1 MDELLGEF
9 LTETNENL
17 SLLDAELVK
26 LEKNPNDHN
35 LLAQIFRI
43 VHTVKGT
50 CGFLSLER
58 LEKVAHAA
66 ENVLGKLRDK
76 ELTATPDI
84 VSVILQALDKI
95 KEIISILESTEKE
108 PDGHDE
114 NLVAKLNEIAD
125 GKNGEHKTKEPS
137 LEELDAFFANK
148 ALEAREKQNSNEE
161 SSSLSLVPEAPKQ
174 LEAHDDT
181 HSDSFQ
187 PTAELQEKAAPKDSA
202 LAAQNIRVNVDLLEK
217 LMTLVSELVLTRNQL
232 LQLSRRTQN
241 SEFSVPLQHLSHVT
255 SELQE
260 GVMKTR
266 MQPIGN
272 AWSKIPRMIRDL
284 SLELGK
290 SIDLQM
296 IGAETELDRQV
307 LELIKDPL
315 THMVR
320 NAADHG
326 IETIQER
333 RAKNKPEMGR
343 LTLEAYHEGG
353 HIIIKIQDDGKGI
366 DSAKIRAKILEK
378 NLATEEQLD
387 HLTENQIQQYIFKA
401 GFSTAAKVTAIS
413 GRGVG
418 MDVVRTNIEKI
429 GGTIEFFSVV
439 EKGSTFTIKIPLT
452 LAIVSALIVASGNER
467 FAIPQL
473 NVLELVS
480 ASKHSEHKIENIND
494 APVLRLRERL
504 LPLISLKQM
513 LRLESENTLS
523 EEGFIIVTQVGADS
537 FGVIVDRVYDT
548 EEIVVKPVSPLLRDL
563 TIFSG
568 NTILGDGSVILILDP
583 NGLATASGVTV
594 TRKETERV
602 TENVTAI
609 DQNKIDFLVFKA
621 GSDNLKAIPLSLIA
635 RLEEIQVDLIE
646 QRETE
651 RPLVQYRGKLMPL
664 IKIGSKTG
672 FKKEGYQPI
681 LVFSDNNRHAG
692 LAVDEIVDI
701 VKDTMSIEVDK
712 AKDGVVGSAI
722 IAGKATDI
730 MDVGY
735 YLTKIFADWFALKN
749 PKIQNVKSHSKEVLL
764 VDDSQFFRNL
774 LTPVLAS
781 AGYKVTTANSAE
793 DALKYHEENHDFDII
808 ITDIEM
814 PGMSGF
820 ELADAIRHSERWK
833 DKPIIAL
840 SAFTTEENFERG
852 KSIGI
857 QNYIPKLDRDT
868 LIEALSQFS

>member
-26 LEKNPNDHN
+26 LEKNPNDHD

-66 ENVLGKLRDK
+66 ENVLGRLRDK

-84 VSVILQALDKI
+84 VSIILQALDKI
-95 KEIISILESTEKE
+95 KEIIGILETTEKE
-108 PDGHDE
+108 PDGSDVD
-114 NLVAKLNEIAD
+114 LVNKLNHIAEQ
-125 GKNGEHKTKEPS
+125 GAVNTAPQKT
-137 LEELDAFFANK
+137 LQELDALFENK
-148 ALEAREKQNSNEE
+148 AKSSEASVVTIDSRPVESIQESEYKEE
-161 SSSLSLVPEAPKQ
+161 S
-174 LEAHDDT
+174 H
-181 HSDSFQ
+181 
-187 PTAELQEKAAPKDSA
+187 PTIELQEKTHQKDSA
-202 LAAQNIRVNVDLLEK
+202 IAAQSIRVNVDQLEK

-232 LQLSRRTQN
+232 LQISRRTQN

-284 SLELGK
+284 SHELGK

-307 LELIKDPL
+307 LEMIKDPL

-326 IETIQER
+326 IETIVER
-333 RAKNKPEMGR
+333 RQKGKPEMGR
-343 LTLEAYHEGG
+343 LILEAFHEGG

-366 DSAKIRAKILEK
+366 DTERIRAKVLEK
-378 NLATEEQLD
+378 GLATPEQLE
-387 HLTENQIQQYIFKA
+387 HLTEKQLQQFIFKA

-429 GGTIEFFSVV
+429 GGTIEFFSILN
-439 EKGSTFTIKIPLT
+439 KGSTFTIKIPLT
-452 LAIVSALIVASGNER
+452 LAIVSALIVASGKEH

-480 ASKHSEHKIENIND
+480 ASKHSEHKIETLNES
-494 APVLRLRERL
+494 PVLRLRDRL
-504 LPLISLKQM
+504 LPLISLKQ
-513 LRLESENTLS
+513 LLQIDDQTETTEES
-523 EEGFIIVTQVGADS
+523 FIVVTQVGADS
-537 FGVIVDRVYDT
+537 FGVIVDKVFDT
-548 EEIVVKPVSPLLRDL
+548 EEIVVKPVSPMLKDL

-583 NGLATASGVTV
+583 NGLASASGVTV
-594 TRKETERV
+594 TRKDNDEVAELTG
-602 TENVTAI
+602 TQENDRI
-609 DQNKIDFLVFKA
+609 DYLIFKA
-621 GSDNLKAIPLSLIA
+621 GSEDLKAIPLSLIS
-635 RLEEIQVDLIE
+635 RLEEIPAEQIE
-646 QRETE
+646 QRNTI

-664 IKIGSKTG
+664 VKVSETTKIK
-672 FKKEGYQPI
+672 EVGYQPI
-681 LVFSDNNRHAG
+681 LVFADNSRHAG
-692 LAVDEIVDI
+692 LVVDEIIDI
-701 VKDTMSIEVDK
+701 VKDKVNIDVDK
-712 AKDGVVGSAI
+712 ANDGNVGSAI
-722 IAGKATDI
+722 VAGKATDI
-730 MDVGY
+730 IDVGF
-735 YLTKIFADWFALKN
+735 YLTKIFADWFA
-749 PKIQNVKSHSKEVLL
+749 VKSIKQNAPAEKSKKILL
-764 VDDSQFFRNL
+764 VDDSQFFRNM
-774 LTPVLAS
+774 LTPVLSS
-781 AGYKVTTANSAE
+781 AGYQVTTASSAE
-793 DALKYHEENHDFDII
+793 EALSYHEKGSDFDII

-820 ELADAIRHSERWK
+820 EFADVIKHSEKWRN
-833 DKPIIAL
+833 KPIIAL
-840 SAFTTEENFERG
+840 SAYTSDQNHERG
-852 KSIGI
+852 KQLGI
-857 QNYIPKLDRDT
+857 QDYIAKLDRDS
-868 LIEALSQFS
+868 LIETLSQYS

>member
-17 SLLDAELVK
+17 ALLDAELVK
-26 LEKNPNDHN
+26 LEKNPNDHD

-66 ENVLGKLRDK
+66 ENVLGRLRDK
-76 ELTATPDI
+76 ELVATPDI

-95 KEIISILESTEKE
+95 KEIIYVLESTEKE

-114 NLVAKLNEIAD
+114 NLVTKLNAIAESNLNEP
-125 GKNGEHKTKEPS
+125 KKQPS
-137 LEELDAFFANK
+137 LKELDALFENK
-148 ALEAREKQNSNEE
+148 ALKSEVSIVSQE
-161 SSSLSLVPEAPKQ
+161 SQKIDTIPEIDP
-174 LEAHDDT
+174 
-181 HSDSFQ
+181 Q
-187 PTAELQEKAAPKDSA
+187 PEIPSAELHEKTPPRDSA
-202 LAAQNIRVNVDLLEK
+202 LTSQTIRVNVDLLEK

-232 LQLSRRTQN
+232 LQLSRRSQN

-260 GVMKTR
+260 SVMKTR

-284 SLELGK
+284 SHELGK

-296 IGAETELDRQV
+296 IGSETELDRQV

-326 IETIQER
+326 IETILDR
-333 RAKNKPEMGR
+333 RAKGKPEMGR

-366 DSAKIRAKILEK
+366 NSEKIKNKILERG
-378 NLATEEQLD
+378 LATQEQLEQ
-387 HLTENQIQQYIFKA
+387 LSEKQIQQYIFKA
-401 GFSTAAKVTAIS
+401 GFSTAEKVTAIS

-429 GGTIEFFSVV
+429 GGTIEFFSVA

-452 LAIVSALIVASGNER
+452 LAIVSALIVSSGKER

-480 ASKHSEHKIENIND
+480 ASKKSEHRIEKIND
-494 APVLRLRERL
+494 APVLRLRDRL
-504 LPLISLKQM
+504 LPLISLKQ
-513 LRLESENTLS
+513 LLKLEDANPISA
-523 EEGFIIVTQVGADS
+523 EGFIIVTQVGAHS
-537 FGVIVDRVYDT
+537 FGVIVDKVYDT

-583 NGLATASGVTV
+583 NGLATASGVTI
-594 TRKETERV
+594 TRKETENV
-602 TENVTAI
+602 TETFSGQ
-609 DQNKIDFLVFKA
+609 DQEKIDFLVFKA
-621 GSDNLKAIPLSLIA
+621 GSDDPKAIPLSLIA
-635 RLEEIQVDLIE
+635 RLEEIDARMIE
-646 QRETE
+646 QSETE

-664 IKIGSKTG
+664 VKIGPKSQ
-672 FKKEGYQPI
+672 FKKSGYQPI

-692 LAVDEIVDI
+692 IAVDEIVDI
-701 VKDTMSIEVDK
+701 VKDKLVIEVDK
-712 AKDGVVGSAI
+712 SKEGVVGSAI
-722 IAGKATDI
+722 ISGKATDVI
-730 MDVGY
+730 DVGH
-735 YLTKIFADWFALKN
+735 YLTKIFSDWFAIKGPRLIDKTTKN
-749 PKIQNVKSHSKEVLL
+749 KKILL
-764 VDDSQFFRNL
+764 VDDSQFFRNM
-774 LTPVLAS
+774 LTPVLTS
-781 AGYKVTTANSAE
+781 AGYNVTTAHSAE
-793 DALKYHEENHDFDII
+793 EALHYHDQNVHFDII

-820 ELADAIRHSERWK
+820 EFAEIIKHSERWR
-833 DKPIIAL
+833 DKPVIAL
-840 SAFTTEENFERG
+840 SAYTNDENYERG

-857 QNYIPKLDRDT
+857 KSYIAKLDRDT
-868 LIEALSQFS
+868 LIETLAQFD